1 MINGIANKTFENFD
15 DYKIRRLQQG
25 EKIESFDC
33 GDADLNDFIINEAH
47 HYRNA
52 LIAVTYV
59 YEHRETGEI
68 VGYFSLAN
76 DRVSITDFENK
87 TEFNRFRRHRFVN
100 EKRIRSYPAVKV
112 CRLGVSQ
119 SMRGQGVGSVLL
131 DFIKSYF
138 LVDNKTGCRFVTV
151 DAYPN
156 AVSFY
161 EYNDF
166 QPLRNDDE
174 PLDMPTQLLFY
185 DLNDMES

>member
-33 GDADLNDFIINEAH
+33 GDADLDDFILNEAH

-87 TEFNRFRRHRFVN
+87 IF
-100 EKRIRSYPAVKV
+100 
-112 CRLGVSQ
+112 
-119 SMRGQGVGSVLL
+119 
-131 DFIKSYF
+131 
-138 LVDNKTGCRFVTV
+138 
-151 DAYPN
+151 
-156 AVSFY
+156 
-161 EYNDF
+161 
-166 QPLRNDDE
+166 
-174 PLDMPTQLLFY
+174 
-185 DLNDMES
+185 

>member
-1 MINGIANKTFENFD
+1 MMNGIANKAFENFD

-33 GDADLNDFIINEAH
+33 GDADLNDFILNEAH

-59 YEHRETGEI
+59 YEHCETGEI

-112 CRLGVSQ
+112 CLLGLSQ
-119 SMRGQGVGSVLL
+119 SMRGQGIGSVLL

-185 DLNDMES
+185 DLNDMEL